1 MRRDFKLISSR
12 AYQHAATL
20 TVLVL
25 PLLYPDL
32 ALAAKAGHGRISSAP
47 GQALQITLPLLELN
61 PQDQQVLLVK
71 VAAPA
76 LWSKAG
82 LTPPVAL
89 DSLTVALKPGLTADA
104 RELVISSNQKVSKSP
119 VDILLEVTT
128 ATGALQIQS
137 SYLVLL
143 PDEIAVVN
151 KSVSSAT
158 MRVSSGD
165 TLYGIAQRHA
175 VPGTDVYQ
183 MLMAIFE
190 ANPKAFIAGNMNLL
204 RAGAVL
210 NIPDADTVRAV
221 DPMAARN
228 VYQKHLSAFNQRR
241 GLSGGRNVPLSV
253 GSSAQSG
260 SVTPATVQSPAVE
273 NTDQL
278 RLSAA
283 NSTDQRADAKVS
295 AAKEIEELQ
304 SRIQTLQQNVKQL
317 KESIGDITPTAG
329 EQGAGSSHK
338 VSDPSSAAAGTTAGT
353 AALQGGTSAAVN
365 QTAAADNV
373 ADASANALDSL
384 THFLSKNILAT
395 LTALIALSALAIA
408 WMLRRAGARRDDD
421 SEDQDAPAQVSPA
434 IKLAFDQKLQ
444 SISLNLDDD
453 SPPVKKT
460 EPVVH
465 QPN

>member
-1 MRRDFKLISSR
+1 MRRDLKLISSR

-20 TVLVL
+20 TVLAL
-25 PLLYPDL
+25 PLLFSDL
-32 ALAAKAGHGRISSAP
+32 AFAAKAGHGRVSSAP

-61 PQDQQVLLVK
+61 PQDQQVLQVK
-71 VAAPA
+71 IAAPA

-82 LTPPVAL
+82 LVPPVPL
-89 DSLTVALKPGLTADA
+89 DTLNVALKPGLTSDS
-104 RELVISSNQKVSKSP
+104 RELVISSNQKVSQSP

-143 PDEIAVVN
+143 PAEIAAVN
-151 KSVSSAT
+151 KSSGAAT
-158 MRVSSGD
+158 MRVSTGD

-175 VPGTDVYQ
+175 VPGTDIYQ

-204 RAGAVL
+204 RAGADL
-210 NIPDADTVRAV
+210 NIPDADAVRAI
-221 DPMAARN
+221 DALQARAI
-228 VYQKHLSAFNQRR
+228 YQKHLSAFNQRR
-241 GLSGGRNVPLSV
+241 GLNAGKTAPLSA

-260 SVTPATVQSPAVE
+260 SVMPAAPQPPAVE
-273 NTDQL
+273 NADQL

-283 NSTDQRADAKVS
+283 NSADQRADAKVS

-304 SRIQTLQQNVKQL
+304 SRIKTLQQNVNQL
-317 KESIGDITPTAG
+317 KESIGEITPTVG
-329 EQGAGSSHK
+329 EQGVNATAK
-338 VSDPSSAAAGTTAGT
+338 AAESAALTTGTTA
-353 AALQGGTSAAVN
+353 LQGASVTAVN
-365 QTAAADNV
+365 QTPKDSAPTDPVAASSV
-373 ADASANALDSL
+373 VDSL
-384 THFLSKNILAT
+384 TQFLSKNILAT

-421 SEDQDAPAQVSPA
+421 SDDLDAVSQVSPA
-434 IKLAFDQKLQ
+434 IKSAFDQKLQ
-444 SISLNLDDD
+444 SISLDLDDD
-453 SPPVKKT
+453 LPPAKKI

-465 QPN
+465 KPN